1 MRAINLALPLCVAAA
16 SIQPSAVYA
25 KNTLACYEE
34 PGTRK
39 EMCIDE
45 AAVRVNGET
54 RASPLFTGGPNGVR
68 KTSYTVVVNCAKG
81 IMTLQDQDGVNFGG
95 NVSSATAASRS
106 LAQWTCAV
114 SKPRKDS
121 KLRQF

>member
-1 MRAINLALPLCVAAA
+1 MRAMFFVLPVAAA
-16 SIQPSAVYA
+16 VAAIQPFAVYA
-25 KNTLACYEE
+25 KNSLACYEE

-45 AAVRVNGET
+45 AAVRVNGDT
-54 RASPLFTGGPNGVR
+54 RASPLYTGGPNGVR
-68 KTSYTVVVNCAKG
+68 RTSYTVVVNCAKG
-81 IMTLQDQDGVNFGG
+81 IMTLQDRDGVNFGG
-95 NVSSATAASRS
+95 NYSSATPASRS

-114 SKPRKDS
+114 STPRKDG